1 MFPGLLSCMNVF
13 ATVHLSKDLF
23 SYPYQNRLTL
33 PSERKCLVSQAAAGT
48 SMRGVKGGLIKG
60 FTNNN
65 FAFQK
70 SQYKITV
77 IIDLWSQPPVC
88 SYKFPW
94 KASYRWAWVHWSSYI
109 KRLKNEVLKSFSKHC
124 MSLDCPSETDLHQ
137 RLSEILSSLFQF
149 YSERI
154 P

>member
-48 SMRGVKGGLIKG
+48 LMRGVKGGLVKG
-60 FTNNN
+60 FTHNS

-70 SQYKITV
+70 SQNKIIV

-88 SYKFPW
+88 SYELPRE
-94 KASYRWAWVHWSSYI
+94 ASCRWA
-109 KRLKNEVLKSFSKHC
+109 
-124 MSLDCPSETDLHQ
+124 
-137 RLSEILSSLFQF
+137 
-149 YSERI
+149 
-154 P
+154 